1 MIVAMRAMFVTTMAV
16 PVAMFEGV
24 VLSVVPS
31 VATTMAMISQVSMV
45 LSMVMSVMPSMCF
58 SSGSKGAHSDD
69 RERK

>member
-1 MIVAMRAMFVTTMAV
+1 MSTMTM

-24 VLSVVPS
+24 ILPMVPS
-31 VATTMAMISQVSMV
+31 VATTMAVISQVSMV